1 MLDSTGFKRLRFDDL
16 FAQMEDKSKEAFG
29 DTVNTSVRSPLGI
42 ILRIFAWFLAIIWS
56 TAEDVYNSGY
66 IPTATGNNLDRLGPQ
81 VGITRTLAQ
90 WSSGQL
96 TITGTPGYVVP
107 AGFRASTLSG
117 VVFETLTIVTLT
129 GGTGVVAIEAL
140 EAGSE
145 GNWGVGMITV
155 AVNRVPD
162 VTSVTNAV
170 PTTGGREKET
180 DAEFRNR
187 FDQSVAGGG
196 AASLDALRGALLRLP
211 TVRAAAVIENT
222 SMTTDNAGRPAKSFQ
237 AYVLGGDEQEIAE
250 TIFAT
255 KSGGIESYGT
265 ISKQIEDLGGQAH
278 TIKFSRASKVVI
290 KASATVSKND
300 QYPADGDEQIRNALI
315 RYIGGTDAAGSYYNG
330 LSMGGAVVYTRL
342 ISAVY
347 SVAGVEDIT
356 LTVGKA
362 TGSLGSNNVVIQPY
376 EVAQATAADI
386 TVSSHV

>member
-16 FAQMEDKSKEAFG
+16 FAQMEDKAKEAFG

-90 WSSGQL
+90 WASGQL

-107 AGFRASTLSG
+107 AGFRAATASG
-117 VVFETLTIVTLT
+117 VVFETLTSVTLT
-129 GGTGVVAIEAL
+129 GSTGTIAIEAL
-140 EAGSE
+140 EAGSG
-145 GNWGVGMITV
+145 GNLGAGMITV
-155 AVNRVPD
+155 VVNPVPD
-162 VTSVTNAV
+162 VTSVTNAA

-196 AASLDALRGALLRLP
+196 AASVDALRGALLRLP
-211 TVRAAAVIENT
+211 TVRAATIIENT
-222 SMTTDNAGRPAKSFQ
+222 GMTADSAGRPPKSFQ
-237 AYVLGGDEQEIAE
+237 AYVLGGDEQGIAE

-255 KSGGIESYGT
+255 KSGGIESHGA
-265 ISKQIEDLGGQAH
+265 ISKQVEDLGGQAH
-278 TIKFSRASKVVI
+278 TVKFSRATEVVI
-290 KASATVSKND
+290 KVSVAVIKNER
-300 QYPADGDEQIRNALI
+300 YPADGDEQVRSALI

-330 LSMGGAVVYTRL
+330 LSMGVAVVYTRL

-347 SVAGVEDIT
+347 SVEGVEDIA
-356 LTVGKA
+356 LTVGKVS
-362 TGSLGSNNVVIQPY
+362 GSLGGSNVLIQPY
-376 EVAQATAADI
+376 EVAQTTAAQI
-386 TVSSHV
+386 SVSSHV